1 MREYLTLVKLEFLNG
16 AKRANKK
23 STKVLSLIFKL
34 VLGLAVFALFEVLI
48 LFAFNSILNMA
59 IQTTLEGEFL
69 IFFVLI
75 VQVVQL
81 LFGVGLTTKTL
92 FFSPDEDKLKLPVS
106 GTAILLSKMTYL
118 FIKELVFSL
127 VLSLPILI
135 MFGIK
140 TGAGVGFYLMIIPD
154 ILLIAIVPFF
164 LSLLLSIPAMY
175 IVSFLRNKFV
185 ITLILYVAFVAAG
198 FYVYIAILK
207 VVMTILQT
215 SNFTSLISDGA
226 VFKIKNAASNMFLQV
241 LFRNIA
247 TQSHFLPSL
256 FVYLSVCLVI
266 GGLVFIFS
274 NKWYFRILVANLESP
289 NGTFSKETQ
298 IKHRS
303 VQGALLN
310 REFLNIFRSVNY
322 SFQYLTVAITTPLMV
337 YFSSAIAS
345 NVGID
350 QLGQGILPGLSVLVL
365 IMFLSVGSSFAATS
379 VTREGE
385 NFFHSKIIPVTF
397 RKQISIK
404 FLMYCIVIIPSIL
417 LSCLGLVIGEFL
429 SLAEALIIFA
439 GVSIVMIGNIAKS
452 IDIDIKKPKFIYV
465 GSKEMVGTNANVS
478 TSLGIGFITATLVGV
493 ASIVVSFIYSLPAST
508 IVLFGFAVPFCAIE
522 VFKLFYKL
530 EQKYQRIE
538 V

>member
-140 TGAGVGFYLMIIPD
+140 TGAGVGFYLMVIPD

-241 LFRNIA
+241 LFRNVA

-385 NFFHSKIIPVTF
+385 NFFHSKIIPVSF

>member
-23 STKVLSLIFKL
+23 SAKALSLILKL

-48 LFAFNSILNMA
+48 LFAFNGILNMA

-118 FIKELVFSL
+118 FIKELVFSF

-140 TGAGVGFYLMIIPD
+140 TGAGVGFYLMVIPD

-175 IVSFLRNKFV
+175 IVSYLRNKFV

-215 SNFTSLISDGA
+215 TNFTSLISDGA

-241 LFRNIA
+241 LFRNVA

-266 GGLVFIFS
+266 GGLVFVFS

-397 RKQISIK
+397 RKQIAIK

-417 LSCLGLVIGEFL
+417 LSCLGLVIGRFL